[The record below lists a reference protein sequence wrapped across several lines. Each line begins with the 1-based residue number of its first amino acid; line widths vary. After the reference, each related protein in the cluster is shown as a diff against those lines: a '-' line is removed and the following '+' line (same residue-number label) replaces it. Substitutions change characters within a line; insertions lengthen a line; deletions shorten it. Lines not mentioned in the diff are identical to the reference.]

1 MQGSPPRGMRDFY
14 PDQMRTRNWLFS
26 RWSES
31 ALRYGFEEY
40 TSSVVEQEELFVL
53 KSGEEIVGQLFNF
66 TDKGGRRL
74 ALRPEMTPTFAR
86 MIAAKGGALAKPL
99 KWFSIAQCFRY
110 ERMSKGRKREHY
122 QWNLDVVGVPEVT
135 AEAELLAV
143 ALDALEGLGLSAE
156 DVVVR
161 ISHRGLMGAV
171 LEGLEIPQETW
182 TGVFGIIDKRG
193 KESDETLGKLMVA
206 QGVPEATIRALFS
219 LLEEKTFEPFHE
231 LLEQKALST
240 ASVEDL
246 QTLFGYL
253 EAYGVRDYC
262 EFSPSI
268 VRGLPYYTGIVFECF
283 DREGKFRAIF
293 GGGRYDNL
301 LELFGTGPLPS
312 AGLGFGDV
320 VIQEILQEKGLL
332 PGLSRR
338 IDFFLIPFSQEEM
351 VKAIRTVQQLRKQ
364 GNYSDLVLNAKKLKG
379 ALREGA
385 RLRAKWVVLL
395 LPDELKQGLLVL
407 RDLESGQ
414 EERIPEERFLAD
426 PGRFLQDD
434 SNGPSRRT

>member
-1 MQGSPPRGMRDFY
+1 
-14 PDQMRTRNWLFS
+14 
-26 RWSES
+26 
-31 ALRYGFEEY
+31 
-40 TSSVVEQEELFVL
+40 
-53 KSGEEIVGQLFNF
+53 
-66 TDKGGRRL
+66 
-74 ALRPEMTPTFAR
+74 
-86 MIAAKGGALAKPL
+86 
-99 KWFSIAQCFRY
+99 
-110 ERMSKGRKREHY
+110 MSKGRKREHY
-122 QWNLDVVGVPEVT
+122 QLNLDVVGVPEVT

-171 LEGLEIPQETW
+171 LEGLEIPHETW

-206 QGVPEATIRALFS
+206 QGVPEATIRVLFS

-283 DREGKFRAIF
+283 DREGKFRAVF

-301 LELFGTGPLPS
+301 MELFGAGPLPS

-320 VIQEILQEKGLL
+320 VIQELLQEKGLL

-338 IDFFLIPFSQEEM
+338 IDFFLVPFSQEEREQ
-351 VKAIRTVQQLRKQ
+351 AIRTVQQLRKQ
-364 GNYSDLVLNAKKLKG
+364 GFYSDLVLNSKKLKG

-385 RLRAKWVVLL
+385 RLRAKRVVLL

-414 EERIPEERFLAD
+414 EERIAEERFLAD
-426 PGRFLQDD
+426 PGRFLQED
-434 SNGPSRRT
+434 SNSPSRRT

>member
-1 MQGSPPRGMRDFY
+1 MRDFY

-26 RWSES
+26 RWRES

-40 TSSVVEQEELFVL
+40 NSSVVEQEELFVL

-86 MIAAKGGALAKPL
+86 MIAAKGAALAKPL

-110 ERMSKGRKREHY
+110 ERMSKGRKREHF

-143 ALDALEGLGLSAE
+143 ALDVLEGLGLSTK

-171 LEGLEIPQETW
+171 MEGLDIPRESR
-182 TGVFGIIDKRG
+182 TGMFGIIDKRG
-193 KESDETLGKLMVA
+193 KESDETLWKLMEA
-206 QGVPEATIRALFS
+206 QGMPEATIRALFS
-219 LLEEKTFEPFHE
+219 LLEEKTFDPFHE
-231 LLEQKALST
+231 LLENKSLPT
-240 ASVEDL
+240 ESVEDL
-246 QTLFGYL
+246 RTLFGYL

-283 DREGKFRAIF
+283 DREGKFRAVF

-301 LELFGTGPLPS
+301 LELFGAGPIPS

-338 IDFFLIPFSQEEM
+338 IDFFLVPFSQEER
-351 VKAIRTVQQLRKQ
+351 AQAFRAVQQLRKQ
-364 GNYSDLVLNAKKLKG
+364 GFCSDLLLNAKKLKG

-385 RLRAKWVVLL
+385 RVRAKRVVLL

-407 RDLESGQ
+407 RDLDSGQ
-414 EERIPEERFLAD
+414 EERIPEERFLTD
-426 PGRFLQDD
+426 PGRFLQGD
-434 SNGPSRRT
+434 SNGPPRRT